1 MNFGFEDHHILI
13 RDTIRDFAT
22 NEIAPE
28 AEEIDASGRFPY
40 EIIEGLAGL
49 GFMGV
54 PFPEE
59 YGGAGADTLAYAIV
73 LEELGRVDGSV
84 GITVEAHTS
93 LGTTPIWLFGTEEQK
108 RTWMPELASGRKLAA
123 FGLTE
128 PDAGS
133 DAGGTRTTAVRDG
146 DEWVI
151 NGSKCFITNAGTDI
165 TAFVTATAVT
175 GPGDAGNKEIST
187 IMVPNGTPGYT
198 QAPKYKKMGWHGSD
212 TRELAFVDCRVPYE
226 NLVGEEGRGFAQ
238 FLRTL
243 AGGRIALGALGLGLA
258 QGVYEL
264 ALQYSRD
271 RFQFGQ
277 PIGRFQAIAF
287 KLADMATRIEAAR
300 CLLYKA
306 AMLGDL
312 GKDVRKVACMAKL
325 VCSELAVWAAD
336 EAVQIHGGYGFM
348 DEYPVSR
355 FYRDAKILTIGE
367 GTSEINRLVISREI
381 GAGAEQ

>member
-1 MNFGFEDHHILI
+1 MAH
-13 RDTIRDFAT
+13 DFAL
-22 NEIAPE
+22 NELRPI
-28 AEEIDASGRFPY
+28 AEEWDKKGEFPKD
-40 EIIEGLAGL
+40 IILPKAAQAGL
-49 GFMGV
+49 PTAGI
-54 PFPEE
+54 PEE
-59 YGGAGADTLAYAIV
+59 YGGGGLDPLTSAMV
-73 LEELGRVDGSV
+73 FEELAWGCAGL
-84 GITVEAHTS
+84 ATS
-93 LGTTPIWLFGTEEQK
+93 IGANNLALAPIMIAGTEEQK
-108 RTWMPELASGRKLAA
+108 QKWLPPLCDPKNPGLAA

-128 PDAGS
+128 PEAGS
-133 DAGGTRTTAVRDG
+133 DVANIKTTAKDEG
-146 DEWVI
+146 DHWLL